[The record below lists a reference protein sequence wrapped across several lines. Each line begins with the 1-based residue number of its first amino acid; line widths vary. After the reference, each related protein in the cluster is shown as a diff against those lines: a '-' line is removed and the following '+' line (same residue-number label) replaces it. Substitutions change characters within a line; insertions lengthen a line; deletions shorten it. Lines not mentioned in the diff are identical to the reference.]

1 MRLEIQRIVTNAIV
15 HHFSISHELW
25 NRSAEF
31 YCSNETLAP
40 QLHCI
45 VSIFPYR
52 QMLIKNE
59 RYNELKKSEMF
70 TVLLDIAKSKENILV
85 QMLEKFKNGT
95 LLPES
100 VPKVFDA

>member
-15 HHFSISHELW
+15 HHFSISHDLW

-31 YCSNETLAP
+31 YCTNATLAS
-40 QLHCI
+40 QLYCI
-45 VSIFPYR
+45 ISIFPYR

-70 TVLLDIAKSKENILV
+70 TALLVIAKCNENILV
-85 QMLEKFKNGT
+85 KMLE
-95 LLPES
+95 
-100 VPKVFDA
+100 